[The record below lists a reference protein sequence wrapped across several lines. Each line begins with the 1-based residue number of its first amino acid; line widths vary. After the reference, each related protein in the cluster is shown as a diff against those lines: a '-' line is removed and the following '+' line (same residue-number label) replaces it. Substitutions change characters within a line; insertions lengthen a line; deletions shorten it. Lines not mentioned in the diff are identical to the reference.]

1 MYWTKLSGLFFFS
14 IIKFLLTPLG
24 GPKLGLTFLET
35 YLSCVAG
42 GIFGAI
48 IFYFSANYFMHRA
61 VQKRSDYHKKCLTE
75 GIEIVEKKKFTRT
88 NKFIVRL
95 KRKLGI
101 FGTAMWVPLF
111 LSVPLGSI
119 ITAKFY
125 GHDKRT
131 FPIIVLGM
139 FVNGFVMTSIA
150 YLFMG

>member
-1 MYWTKLSGLFFFS
+1 MYWTKLSGLFLFS
-14 IIKFLLTPLG
+14 IIKFLITPLG

-42 GIFGAI
+42 GVFGAFV
-48 IFYFSANYFMHRA
+48 FYFSANYFMHRA
-61 VQKRSDYHKKCLTE
+61 IQKRADYRKKCLDE
-75 GIEIVEKKKFTRT
+75 GKEIVEKRKFTRM

-95 KRKLGI
+95 KLKLGI

-111 LSVPLGSI
+111 LSVPIGSI

-125 GHDKRT
+125 GHKKLT

-139 FVNGFVMTSIA
+139 FFNGLVMTSIA